1 MRYIIFGAGGQLGQA
16 FQVLFAKEGKDCLA
30 FDIEKA
36 DITNFKLLRQIF
48 ESARPAV
55 VFNCAAY
62 NQVDMAEQEWGK
74 AYLVNGVAVKNLA
87 LLAREYSSV
96 LVHYST
102 DYVFDGAKKSPY
114 TIADRPNPL
123 SRYGESKLLGEEFVK
138 TFGEKFYLIR
148 LSWVF
153 GKGNENF
160 VTKLLRWAQEKSE
173 LKVVTDQVSSP
184 SYTRDIAGA
193 TLKLL
198 DNGEY
203 GLYHLANTGLCSRYE
218 WSRFILER
226 IGYTGSIRPALSADF
241 NLPAKRPGFSAL
253 DSFPYS
259 YITGCELQTWQD
271 ATEQFLKE
279 TGVI

>member
-16 FQVLFAKEGKDCLA
+16 FQLLFTKQGKDYLA
-30 FDIEKA
+30 CDIEKA
-36 DITNFKLLRQIF
+36 DITDFNLLREIF

-55 VFNCAAY
+55 VINCAAY
-62 NQVDMAEQEWGK
+62 NQVDLAEQEWER
-74 AYLVNGVAVKNLA
+74 AFLVNGIAVKNLA
-87 LLAREYSSV
+87 LLAREYNSV

-102 DYVFDGAKKSPY
+102 DYVFDGAKGTPY

-160 VTKLLRWAQEKSE
+160 VTKLLQWAQAKPE

-184 SYTRDIAGA
+184 SYTRDVARA

-198 DNGEY
+198 DTGQY
-203 GLYHLANTGLCSRYE
+203 GVYHLANAGFCSRYE

-226 IGYTGSIRPALSADF
+226 IGYAGSIKPALSADF
-241 NLPAKRPGFSAL
+241 NLPAKRPEFSAL

-259 YITGCELQTWQD
+259 YLAGCELQTWQD

-279 TGVI
+279 IGVI